1 MKCFIFKKRYAY
13 QAMFTKQK
21 KTYEQMQAEMSR
33 TGFRGYAQG
42 GRISRGGKII
52 FESFLNC
59 FP

>member
-1 MKCFIFKKRYAY
+1 
-13 QAMFTKQK
+13 MFTKQK